1 VRTTVAS
8 VFSPSEAAELLRDL
22 GCAVREDSPLAPPE
36 ALAANADAVIVE
48 AGDDAEVGRF
58 VIARLRGLQRRVPVI
73 LTLTT
78 AQLTRLD
85 PAWGHDDFA
94 LQPYVPQELYARLRA
109 LEWRTSDF
117 AQPERVKAGALL
129 IDIAG
134 HEATVDG
141 RRVDLAPMEFTLLAH
156 LVTHRARVLGRE
168 ALLRDLWGRRG
179 GATRTLDVHV
189 RRLRAKLGSAAIIE
203 TVRGV
208 GYRLVVPGATDLH
221 SDHGAT

>member
-1 VRTTVAS
+1 MS
-8 VFSPSEAAELLRDL
+8 VLNPSEAAEVLRDL

-48 AGDDAEVGRF
+48 AADDAEVGRF
-58 VIARLRGLQRRVPVI
+58 VVTRLRGLPRRTPVI
-73 LTLTT
+73 LSLRTT
-78 AQLTRLD
+78 QLTRLD
-85 PAWGHDDFA
+85 PAWGHDDFV
-94 LQPYVPQELYARLRA
+94 LQPYVPQELYARIRA

-129 IDIAG
+129 IDLAG

-141 RRVDLAPMEFTLLAH
+141 RRVELAPMEFNLLAH
-156 LVTHRARVLGRE
+156 LVTHRARVLGR
-168 ALLRDLWGRRG
+168 ATLLRDLWGRRG

-189 RRLRAKLGSAAIIE
+189 RRLRAKLGTAAVIE

-208 GYRLVVPGATDLH
+208 GYRLVVPGATTPH
-221 SDHGAT
+221 DH

>member
-1 VRTTVAS
+1 M
-8 VFSPSEAAELLRDL
+8 LLDL

-36 ALAANADAVIVE
+36 ALATNADAVIVE
-48 AGDDAEVGRF
+48 AADDAEVGRF
-58 VIARLRGLQRRVPVI
+58 VVARLRSLQRRVPVM
-73 LTLTT
+73 LALRTT
-78 AQLTRLD
+78 QLTRLD
-85 PAWGHDDFA
+85 PTWGHDDFV
-94 LQPYVPQELYARLRA
+94 LQPYVPQELYTRLRA

-117 AQPERVKAGALL
+117 AQPERMKAGALL
-129 IDIAG
+129 VDVAA
-134 HEATVDG
+134 HEVTIDG
-141 RRVDLAPMEFTLLAH
+141 RRVELAPMEFTLLSH

-208 GYRLVVPGATDLH
+208 GYRLVVAGATDLAH
-221 SDHGAT
+221 EHDGEA